1 MLGGILIDTCEIEGN
16 VDYSSWVRFP
26 NSGMGDGIADEQV
39 RSHYWIIC
47 CGRLGLG
54 KDVQAIAISN
64 VSYSYIG
71 QADDSAFAI
80 CAAMFQNRYV
90 VYGLNTIADQ

>member
-1 MLGGILIDTCEIEGN
+1 
-16 VDYSSWVRFP
+16 
-26 NSGMGDGIADEQV
+26 MGDGIADEQV
-39 RSHYWIIC
+39 RGDYWIIC

-64 VSYSYIG
+64 VSYSYIRR
-71 QADDSAFAI
+71 ADDSAFAI

-90 VYGLNTIADQ
+90 GV